1 MRLEFALR
9 PAENCARKGGITD
22 FPGKEGNH
30 GGEPARREICTVPCR
45 GGLYIR
51 PRALST
57 TQPGTGAYAMRP
69 YRCAAMSRPHRVCTL
84 STQSTTHMKLSYYIY
99 IYFIYLYICIVL
111 MYSEWPQSLGNTGF
125 FRVQGRRILPYSRC
139 IRYSRCHRAFAWAGG
154 AYGAASRLLCAAPW
168 ESPSDPAPGQ
178 SD

>member
-1 MRLEFALR
+1 MKTGLLHFHMRLEFALR

-84 STQSTTHMKLSYYIY
+84 STSHMAPFLLYILY
-99 IYFIYLYICIVL
+99 IIYLYICIVL
-111 MYSEWPQSLGNTGF
+111 MYSKWLQSLGNTGF
-125 FRVQGRRILPYSRC
+125 FRVQVRRILAYSRC
-139 IRYSRCHRAFAWAGG
+139 IAFSRPVKKSTASHAGCGAFDENLRTG
-154 AYGAASRLLCAAPW
+154 A
-168 ESPSDPAPGQ
+168 
-178 SD
+178 

>member
-1 MRLEFALR
+1 MKTGLLHFHMRLEFALR

-84 STQSTTHMKLSYYIY
+84 STSHMAPFLLYILFY
-99 IYFIYLYICIVL
+99 IFIYMYCTYVL
-111 MYSEWPQSLGNTGF
+111 RMASKPWKYWVFPSTRAADFGVLPMYRVLTPRERDVKKSTASHAGCGAFDENLRTG
-125 FRVQGRRILPYSRC
+125 
-139 IRYSRCHRAFAWAGG
+139 A
-154 AYGAASRLLCAAPW
+154 
-168 ESPSDPAPGQ
+168 
-178 SD
+178 

>member
-9 PAENCARKGGITD
+9 PAEHCARKGGITD

-84 STQSTTHMKLSYYIY
+84 STSHMAPFLLYILY
-99 IYFIYLYICIVL
+99 IIYLYICIVL
-111 MYSEWPQSLGNTGF
+111 MYSKWLQSLGNTGF
-125 FRVQGRRILPYSRC
+125 LRAQGRRILLYPRC
-139 IRYSRCHRAFAWAGG
+139 IRYSRCHRAFAWGGG
-154 AYGAASRLLCAAPW
+154 AYGAASHLLCGAPW
-168 ESPSDPAPGQ
+168 KTPSDPAPGQ

>member
-1 MRLEFALR
+1 MKTGLLHFHMRLEFALR

-84 STQSTTHMKLSYYIY
+84 STSHMAPFLLYILY
-99 IYFIYLYICIVL
+99 IIYLYICIVL
-111 MYSEWPQSLGNTGF
+111 MYSEWLQSLGNTGF
-125 FRVQGRRILPYSRC
+125 FRVQGRRILAYSRC
-139 IRYSRCHRAFAWAGG
+139 IAFSRPVKKSTASHAGTRCF
-154 AYGAASRLLCAAPW
+154 SMW
-168 ESPSDPAPGQ
+168 D
-178 SD
+178 

>member
-69 YRCAAMSRPHRVCTL
+69 YRCAAMFRPHRVCTL
-84 STQSTTHMKLSYYIY
+84 STSHMAPFLLYI
-99 IYFIYLYICIVL
+99 IYLYICIVL
-111 MYSEWPQSLGNTGF
+111 MYSKWLQSLGNIGF
-125 FRVQGRRILPYSRC
+125 LREQGRRILLYPRC
-139 IRYSRCHRAFAWAGG
+139 IRYSRCHRAFAWGGG
-154 AYGAASRLLCAAPW
+154 AYGAASHLLCGAPW
-168 ESPSDPAPGQ
+168 KTPSDPAPGQ

>member
-84 STQSTTHMKLSYYIY
+84 STSHMAPFLLYILY
-99 IYFIYLYICIVL
+99 IIYLYICIVL
-111 MYSEWPQSLGNTGF
+111 MYSKWLQSLGNTGF
-125 FRVQGRRILPYSRC
+125 FRVQGRRILAYSRC
-139 IRYSRCHRAFAWAGG
+139 IAFSRPVKKSTASHAGRGAFDENFRTG
-154 AYGAASRLLCAAPW
+154 ASQR
-168 ESPSDPAPGQ
+168 PGRFPR
-178 SD
+178 